1 MPRQVP
7 WRAVAEC
14 VLAFATGSRAEA
26 AEHAPIRKPLVAAR
40 SRASRVAVAA
50 APCRDGAKR
59 AVAVHA
65 CRARHAQRRTQRE
78 HRSPT
83 VGRRRHAPAP
93 LRRSTPCVACHGS
106 CRKLR
111 RASAQRLLAAR
122 PCGTP
127 RGARTGCITLPR
139 HASRATACS
148 RRVRQSRA
156 RKRSSSR
163 ARGAS
168 YAPLLTWPLLTPA
181 PLLTR
186 CAACVSPAVMA
197 TRAPWAA
204 GGANVPSAPPPQPE
218 PAVLAALHSRG
229 GELLPDQQ
237 GVRVQG
243 WRVESTQRPI
253 MGREELHRYAALHE
267 PARALLTSASRLQR
281 GGAAGRARPA
291 GDAVRLDAGAEARGE
306 RRGAVVQRPGR
317 AAWVE
322 GAYRLRA
329 QCRVHAALLRVTAA
343 R

>member
-93 LRRSTPCVACHGS
+93 LRRSTPRVACHGS

-127 RGARTGCITLPR
+127 RGARTGCITLPC

-156 RKRSSSR
+156 TQAIVVPRAWRFVRSLADVAAAHPGSAPDTLRRLCLAGGDGDASALGGRGRKRAVRPAAAAR
-163 ARGAS
+163 AS
-168 YAPLLTWPLLTPA
+168 
-181 PLLTR
+181 
-186 CAACVSPAVMA
+186 C
-197 TRAPWAA
+197 A
-204 GGANVPSAPPPQPE
+204 GGAP
-218 PAVLAALHSRG
+218 LAR
-229 GELLPDQQ
+229 
-237 GVRVQG
+237 
-243 WRVESTQRPI
+243 WR
-253 MGREELHRYAALHE
+253 A
-267 PARALLTSASRLQR
+267 ASRS
-281 GGAAGRARPA
+281 AGRARA
-291 GDAVRLDAGAEARGE
+291 GLAR
-306 RRGAVVQRPGR
+306 
-317 AAWVE
+317 
-322 GAYRLRA
+322 
-329 QCRVHAALLRVTAA
+329 RVHAAAYHGPRGAAQVRCAA
-343 R
+343 RARTRAADERLPPAARRSGWARAACRRCCSARRWS